1 MWYNIKSKLSIVNRY
16 MQKSYLGVDLGATS
30 IKIVELKEEAGR
42 PRLLTYGYTEQAAG
56 YPEKEFT
63 DTPERS
69 IDLIKQV
76 CVKARTVS
84 KQAVAA
90 LPSASVFSSVINI
103 PAAPG
108 KDLAAAVQWEAKKI
122 IPLPLEEMI
131 LDWKIL
137 TPEGETAGTAAPAPV
152 IPTVQAS
159 APKTT
164 QVLLTAAAK
173 TMVKK
178 YLDIFKGAGLSLVSL
193 ETETFAL
200 IRSLVGIDK
209 STAILVD
216 MGAASTTISI
226 VESGIPFL
234 NRSLNIGGLT
244 ITKEIAASLG
254 IDLNQAEQMKYDV
267 GMAGAGTGGGGVP
280 KIIERALSMLLNEI
294 KYCTNI
300 YQSQDNTRGRRIEK
314 IVLTGGAALLPG
326 FPDYLAGALNT
337 RVFIG
342 NPWARVI
349 YPEELRPILDQI
361 GPKFSVAIGLAMRE
375 IE

>member
-1 MWYNIKSKLSIVNRY
+1 MT
-16 MQKSYLGVDLGATS
+16 KSYLGVDLGATS
-30 IKIVELKEEAGR
+30 IKIVELKDEGGR
-42 PRLLTYGYTEQAAG
+42 PRLLTYGYTEQTAG

-63 DTPERS
+63 ETPERA
-69 IDLIKQV
+69 INLIKQV
-76 CVKARTVS
+76 CAKARTVS
-84 KQAVAA
+84 KQTVAA

-103 PAAPG
+103 PAQAG
-108 KDLAAAVQWEAKKI
+108 KDLASAVQWEAKKI

-131 LDWKIL
+131 LDWKVL
-137 TPEGETAGTAAPAPV
+137 NPEEQPAPPAAPGAPHE
-152 IPTVQAS
+152 

-173 TMVKK
+173 TLVKK
-178 YLDIFKGAGLSLVSL
+178 YLDIFKGAGLNLVSL

-200 IRSLVGIDK
+200 IRSLIGVDK
-209 STAILVD
+209 STVVVVD
-216 MGAASTTISI
+216 MGAASTAISI
-226 VESGIPFL
+226 IENGVPFL

-254 IDLNQAEQMKYDV
+254 SDFNQAEQLKYEV
-267 GMAGAGTGGGGVP
+267 GMSTGSGGGVP

-300 YQSQDNTRGRRIEK
+300 YQSQESVKGRKVEK
-314 IVLTGGAALLPG
+314 VILTGGGALLPN
-326 FPDYLAGALNT
+326 FAEYLSGALNMRT
-337 RVFIG
+337 YLG

-349 YPEELRPILDQI
+349 YPEELKPILDQI
-361 GPKFSVAIGLAMRE
+361 GSKFSVAIGLAMRE